1 MATARSAPL
10 PQYLLGVAKA
20 LFNSFET
27 KVSQIEQM
35 REKLRQRRDRLAEG
49 LRELGFIIEI
59 EGRGGLFFLAD
70 TSRLDGG
77 DPEGFVLRLEA
88 DAGVR
93 LNTPAWS
100 GLTSH
105 ARVCFAIPETR
116 VDEVL
121 ARLKKYFKRPR

>member
-1 MATARSAPL
+1 
-10 PQYLLGVAKA
+10 
-20 LFNSFET
+20 
-27 KVSQIEQM
+27 
-35 REKLRQRRDRLAEG
+35 
-49 LRELGFIIEI
+49 LRELGFIITVD
-59 EGRGGLFFLAD
+59 GRGGLFFLAD

-105 ARVCFAIPETR
+105 ARVCFAIPEAR
-116 VDEVL
+116 VEEALV
-121 ARLKKYFKRPR
+121 RLKKYLKSPL